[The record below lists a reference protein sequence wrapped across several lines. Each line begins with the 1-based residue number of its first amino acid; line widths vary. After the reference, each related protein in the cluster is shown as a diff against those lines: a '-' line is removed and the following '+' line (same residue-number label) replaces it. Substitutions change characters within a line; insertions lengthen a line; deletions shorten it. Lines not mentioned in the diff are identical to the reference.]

1 MRSSRLS
8 DAFPARSHEK
18 SSVLRKAVP
27 VILPFYR
34 CFLWKR
40 HGWTHAQLHRWYKWR
55 RISLQCAFVLY
66 WASPGGSAVYGCAS
80 PLRGKSG
87 QSPLFHEVL
96 HISLTLPSRANPLA
110 LHGARF
116 PVKKTD
122 CGPVVSGPQSV
133 FLRRMRVYTAAGGAN
148 CTNFPETS
156 IKSLA
161 SSVPGEFERK
171 LVFCK
176 TNDKI

>member
-8 DAFPARSHEK
+8 DAFPARFHEK

-27 VILPFYR
+27 VILPFHR

-40 HGWTHAQLHRWYKWR
+40 HGWTQRPFAPLVQMATHKPSMRLHAILGVPWR
-55 RISLQCAFVLY
+55 LCRLRMRI
-66 WASPGGSAVYGCAS
+66 

-116 PVKKTD
+116 PVRKTD

-133 FLRRMRVYTAAGGAN
+133 FLRRMRGYTAADDAN